1 MMENIQRGKRLM
13 LVQLNPPPSK
23 PNPRSHADRSG
34 NFGKP
39 TGELGR
45 VEQANKDDLLVEWDG
60 EGHIRLLKEL

>member
-1 MMENIQRGKRLM
+1 MKKNIQAETKLM
-13 LVQLNPPPSK
+13 FVHLPPSK
-23 PNPRSHADRSG
+23 PNPRSHADRLE

-45 VEQANKDDLLVEWDG
+45 VEQANEDDLLVEWDG